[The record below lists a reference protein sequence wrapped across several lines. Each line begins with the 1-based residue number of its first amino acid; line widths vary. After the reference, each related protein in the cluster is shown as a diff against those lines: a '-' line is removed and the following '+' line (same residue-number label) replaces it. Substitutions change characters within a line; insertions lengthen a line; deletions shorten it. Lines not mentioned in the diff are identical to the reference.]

1 MCKKEQI
8 LITVISVA
16 LMKTGGH
23 LDHEP
28 EEHSSGVDLLGLLMN
43 LSIVQRLH
51 LLVVNSALNPY
62 R

>member
-1 MCKKEQI
+1 MCKNEQI

-43 LSIVQRLH
+43 LSIVQGLH
-51 LLVVNSALNPY
+51 LLVVN
-62 R
+62 